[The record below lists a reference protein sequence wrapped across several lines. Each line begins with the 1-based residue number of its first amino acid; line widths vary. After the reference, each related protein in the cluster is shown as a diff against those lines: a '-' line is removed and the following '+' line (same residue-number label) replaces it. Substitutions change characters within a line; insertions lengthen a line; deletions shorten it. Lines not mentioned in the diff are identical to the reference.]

1 MIIKN
6 WSIVSI
12 SNLDVKVHFISLL
25 TSEFTFTATTLKVR
39 VGEARER
46 QVAFPQGLTF
56 ATLSLRQ
63 TQRPTYL
70 SFHFCI
76 AGIRPTWQDCYN

>member
-12 SNLDVKVHFISLL
+12 SNLDVKDHFISLA
-25 TSEFTFTATTLKVR
+25 TSEFNFTSTTLKVR

-56 ATLSLRQ
+56 STLSLRQ
-63 TQRPTYL
+63 TQRPT
-70 SFHFCI
+70 
-76 AGIRPTWQDCYN
+76 

>member
-6 WSIVSI
+6 RSIVAI
-12 SNLDVKVHFISLL
+12 PNLGVKVHFLSLL
-25 TSEFTFTATTLKVR
+25 TSEFNVTATTLKVR

-56 ATLSLRQ
+56 ATWSLRQ

-70 SFHFCI
+70 SFHFCT
-76 AGIRPTWQDCYN
+76 ARIRPMWQDCYK